1 MTVNIVFSI
10 VFCISMVIL
19 GIYVAITKD
28 FTLISFINQT
38 AIADKH
44 KNQIAYIFTFT
55 LCISLSAV
63 FLMSSILSF
72 EYDFIAL
79 AFLFLTIALL
89 LIALFYVCFY
99 KITKYP

>member
-28 FTLISFINQT
+28 FTLISYINQT
-38 AIADKH
+38 T
-44 KNQIAYIFTFT
+44 IAYIFA

-63 FLMSSILSF
+63 FLMSAILCF

-79 AFLFLTIALL
+79 AFLFFTIALL

-99 KITKYP
+99 KITKHP

>member
-1 MTVNIVFSI
+1 MTVNIIVSI
-10 VFCISMVIL
+10 VFCISIVII

-38 AIADKH
+38 IIADKH
-44 KNQIAYIFTFT
+44 KNQIAYIFT

-79 AFLFLTIALL
+79 AFLFLTIALF
-89 LIALFYVCFY
+89 LIALFYVCLY

>member
-38 AIADKH
+38 TIADKH
-44 KNQIAYIFTFT
+44 KTQIAYIFA

-63 FLMSSILSF
+63 FLMSAILCF

-79 AFLFLTIALL
+79 SFLFLTIALL
-89 LIALFYVCFY
+89 FIALFYVCFY

>member
-1 MTVNIVFSI
+1 MTVNIVVSI
-10 VFCISMVIL
+10 VFCISMVVL

-28 FTLISFINQT
+28 FTLISYINQT
-38 AIADKH
+38 AIANKR
-44 KNQIAYIFTFT
+44 KNQIVYIFA

-79 AFLFLTIALL
+79 AFVFLTKTLF

>member
-19 GIYVAITKD
+19 GIYVEITKD
-28 FTLISFINQT
+28 FTLISYINQT
-38 AIADKH
+38 TIADKH
-44 KNQIAYIFTFT
+44 KNQIAYIFA

-63 FLMSSILSF
+63 FLMSSILCF

-79 AFLFLTIALL
+79 SFLFLTIALL

>member
-1 MTVNIVFSI
+1 MTVNIVVSI

-28 FTLISFINQT
+28 FTLISYINQT
-38 AIADKH
+38 TIADKR
-44 KNQIAYIFTFT
+44 KNQIAYIFA

-63 FLMSSILSF
+63 FLMSSILCF
-72 EYDFIAL
+72 EYDFIVL

>member
-38 AIADKH
+38 TIADKH
-44 KNQIAYIFTFT
+44 KNQIVYIFT

-79 AFLFLTIALL
+79 AFLFFTIALL
-89 LIALFYVCFY
+89 LIALFYVYFY

>member
-10 VFCISMVIL
+10 VFCISMFIF

-28 FTLISFINQT
+28 FTLVSGVNQT
-38 AIADKH
+38 TFADKH
-44 KNQIAYIFTFT
+44 KAKIAYIFG

-63 FLMSSILSF
+63 FLMLTLLSF
-72 EYDFIAL
+72 ENDYISS
-79 AFLFLTIALL
+79 AFVFLVIALL
-89 LIALFYVCFY
+89 LISLFYVCFY

>member
-28 FTLISFINQT
+28 FTLISYINQT
-38 AIADKH
+38 TIADKH
-44 KNQIAYIFTFT
+44 KNQIAYIFA

-63 FLMSSILSF
+63 FLMSAILCF

-79 AFLFLTIALL
+79 SFLFLTIALL
-89 LIALFYVCFY
+89 LIALFYVYFY

>member
-44 KNQIAYIFTFT
+44 KNQIAYIYAMYKFECSIFN
-55 LCISLSAV
+55 V
-63 FLMSSILSF
+63 FNSKL
-72 EYDFIAL
+72 
-79 AFLFLTIALL
+79 
-89 LIALFYVCFY
+89 
-99 KITKYP
+99 

>member
-28 FTLISFINQT
+28 FTLISYINQT
-38 AIADKH
+38 TIADKH
-44 KNQIAYIFTFT
+44 KNQIAYIFT

-63 FLMSSILSF
+63 FLMSSILCF

-79 AFLFLTIALL
+79 SFLFLT
-89 LIALFYVCFY
+89 IALFYVCFY

>member
-38 AIADKH
+38 IADKH
-44 KNQIAYIFTFT
+44 KNQIAYIFT

>member
-44 KNQIAYIFTFT
+44 KNQIAYIFT
-55 LCISLSAV
+55 LCI
-63 FLMSSILSF
+63 
-72 EYDFIAL
+72 
-79 AFLFLTIALL
+79 
-89 LIALFYVCFY
+89 
-99 KITKYP
+99 

>member
-1 MTVNIVFSI
+1 MTVNIVVSI

-38 AIADKH
+38 TIADKH
-44 KNQIAYIFTFT
+44 KNQIAYIFT

-79 AFLFLTIALL
+79 AFLIFNDSIITYRIILCVLL
-89 LIALFYVCFY
+89 
-99 KITKYP
+99 

>member
-1 MTVNIVFSI
+1 MTVNIIVSI
-10 VFCISMVIL
+10 VFCISIVII

-38 AIADKH
+38 TIADKH
-44 KNQIAYIFTFT
+44 KNQIAYIFT

-79 AFLFLTIALL
+79 AFLFLTIAL
-89 LIALFYVCFY
+89 FYVCLY

>member
-38 AIADKH
+38 AITDKH
-44 KNQIAYIFTFT
+44 KNQIAYIFT

>member
-38 AIADKH
+38 TIADKH
-44 KNQIAYIFTFT
+44 KTQIAYIFA

-63 FLMSSILSF
+63 FLMSAILCF

-79 AFLFLTIALL
+79 SFLFLTIALL
-89 LIALFYVCFY
+89 LIALFYVYFY

>member
-44 KNQIAYIFTFT
+44 KNQIAYIYKFECSIFN
-55 LCISLSAV
+55 V
-63 FLMSSILSF
+63 FNSKL
-72 EYDFIAL
+72 
-79 AFLFLTIALL
+79 
-89 LIALFYVCFY
+89 
-99 KITKYP
+99 

>member
-10 VFCISMVIL
+10 VFCISMVIF

-28 FTLISFINQT
+28 FTLVSGVNQT
-38 AIADKH
+38 TFADKH
-44 KNQIAYIFTFT
+44 KAKIAYIFG
-55 LCISLSAV
+55 LRINLSAV

-72 EYDFIAL
+72 EYDYIVL
-79 AFLFLTIALL
+79 AFVFLTIVLL
-89 LIALFYVCFY
+89 LISLFYVCFY

>member
-1 MTVNIVFSI
+1 MTVNIVVSI

-28 FTLISFINQT
+28 FTLISYINQT
-38 AIADKH
+38 TIADKH
-44 KNQIAYIFTFT
+44 KNQISYIFT

-79 AFLFLTIALL
+79 AFLFLMIALL

>member
-38 AIADKH
+38 TIADKH
-44 KNQIAYIFTFT
+44 KTQIAYIFA

-63 FLMSSILSF
+63 FLMSAILCF

-79 AFLFLTIALL
+79 SFLFLTIALL

-99 KITKYP
+99 KIIKYP